1 MSANRILKVILLFLI
16 IGIGGLCVSINQ
28 YKKKDTPVVLG
39 LNSKISTTSVNVETT
54 NTDLVTNKTLK
65 TVVDKALEGTI
76 GTYGI
81 VIKNLKTGESYSQN
95 EKMIFDTA
103 SLYKI
108 WIMATVYRQIDNGQ
122 LQEDDVLTEDVVEL
136 NKKFDIDPEFAEL
149 KEGVVTFTIR
159 EALNQMITI
168 SHNYAALILTAKI
181 RLSNVA
187 TFLKENNLNESTVGT
202 SGGLPTATPSDI
214 SLFFEKLYK
223 GELASQD
230 STEKMIS
237 LLKKQQ
243 LNDGLPKYLP
253 DESIIANKTGE
264 MNVFKHD
271 AGIVFSNNGDYIIVV
286 MSKSDDTLAAQERI
300 ALVSK
305 GVFEYFNK

>member
-28 YKKKDTPVVLG
+28 YKKKDTSVVLG
-39 LNSKISTTSVNVETT
+39 SNSKISTTSVNVETT